1 MTRTLAA
8 VGALSLLALVVLAFL
23 PTGGASYDCERPPV
37 AQLVRPAPRTG
48 GSDFFGAGAACND
61 GARVR
66 GALMGV
72 VVVAGVASALVFAS
86 VDRRQGTTDAPVGT
100 RTGNRP
106 RW

>member
-37 AQLVRPAPRTG
+37 AQLVRPAAETG
-48 GSDFFGAGAACND
+48 GSDFFDAEAACND
-61 GARVR
+61 
-66 GALMGV
+66 
-72 VVVAGVASALVFAS
+72 VASALVFAS